1 MSMIHKIQFLKGFK
15 DVYYIDYRMFPI
27 LLYIYVIFMLTTAFI
42 YHAYRETHRLL
53 IDNKVKTSELLMKIH
68 NKFEIFEYVQTDNMG
83 IIVKARLFDGL
94 GK

>member
-1 MSMIHKIQFLKGFK
+1 MIHKIQFLKGFK

-27 LLYIYVIFMLTTAFI
+27 LLYIYVIFILTTAFI

-83 IIVKARLFDGL
+83 IIVKAQLFDGL